1 MQLMDTVDHMIE
13 MVEIRLTN
21 GLPVPIDTI
30 AHLVENGIDYNFL
43 ETRILSRLEN
53 NANGVTTNG

>member
-13 MVEIRLTN
+13 MVEIRLTH

-30 AHLVENGIDYNFL
+30 AQLVENGIDYNFL
-43 ETRILSRLEN
+43 EKRILSRLEN